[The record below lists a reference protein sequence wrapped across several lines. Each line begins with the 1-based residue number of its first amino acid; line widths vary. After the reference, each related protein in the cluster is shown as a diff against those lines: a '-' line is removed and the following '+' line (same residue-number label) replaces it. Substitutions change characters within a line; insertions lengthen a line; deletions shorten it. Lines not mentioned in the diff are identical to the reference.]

1 MDDAPLPRVTPSLL
15 RDAPELCPRR
25 VALDF
30 ADEGG
35 ARDPVSRAR
44 LRGPFL
50 DAARAAHGEGGRM
63 RREAFVV
70 PTDLEPEEQRVFA
83 QAVGWY
89 EQLFGE
95 HEVETYLHDC
105 ESPTERRGI
114 RVGGW
119 VDLTV
124 VRTDGTK
131 ELRQLD
137 LWAGRVP
144 SEDPL
149 ELPSV
154 WLAVLRLRPW
164 VGDGDL
170 VVTWAD
176 LVRGLTRTRVV
187 RLGEEVD
194 GLRDR
199 FESSLRALRDR
210 ADADAARPG
219 TGCAQCKHI
228 GKCPAHPGAVRLS
241 ARARDLRPGILRVT
255 PSSLDVWRRC
265 PRAWRNQYLLSV
277 PASDDS
283 GSPDHGLLVH
293 DVLRFLHDHGT
304 CHDPAHV
311 DEVLEAH
318 GGSSRLREELHRHI
332 ARCPSPADAL
342 GHEIDLARFAPA
354 SPASYS
360 FLATARLDAV
370 WIHDGLL
377 DARDYKTGAVGGSRV
392 ADDPRA
398 WLQVFVL
405 EPVARARGL
414 RLRLRY
420 EHLSAE
426 VDDDPEP
433 WDPEDEE
440 LVELD
445 ARIRAQVAE
454 IRDAPEFPGV
464 AEARICGWC
473 RYHSICPESAAPGEP
488 QWPSVGLEAPH
499 AEMPDS
505 GTAGSEAAS
514 A

>member
-89 EQLFGE
+89 EQLFGA

-164 VGDGDL
+164 IGDGDL

-187 RLGEEVD
+187 RLGAEID

-199 FESSLRALRDR
+199 FDSSLRALRDR

-255 PSSLDVWRRC
+255 PSSLDAWRRC

-304 CHDPAHV
+304 CHDPVHV

-370 WIHDGLL
+370 WIHDGIL
-377 DARDYKTGAVGGSRV
+377 DARDYKTGAVWGSRV

-440 LVELD
+440 LVELE
-445 ARIRAQVAE
+445 ARVRAQIAE
-454 IRDAPEFPGV
+454 IRDARGFPGV
-464 AEARICGWC
+464 AEPRVCGWC

-488 QWPSVGLEAPH
+488 QWPSVGLEAPRS
-499 AEMPDS
+499 ETPDS